1 MRVAYQERNK
11 APEARKPSEV
21 GEHYAELCN
30 IEGIGMSVADDLV
43 FFFGEEHNLKI
54 LDDLEKELTIEA
66 VEAPATTDSPV
77 AGKTVVFTGT
87 LETMTRS
94 AAKASAE
101 SLGAKVAGSVSSTPD
116 SVVDGP
122 GAGPE
127 ARKAAER

>member
-21 GEHYAELCN
+21 GEHYAELCH

-77 AGKTVVFTGT
+77 DGKTGVFTGT
-87 LETMTRS
+87 PEPLTPRHAQGPPESPGPHTLEQ
-94 AAKASAE
+94 
-101 SLGAKVAGSVSSTPD
+101 SVEGKEGYAT
-116 SVVDGP
+116 V
-122 GAGPE
+122 
-127 ARKAAER
+127 K

>member
-66 VEAPATTDSPV
+66 VEAPATIDSPV
-77 AGKTVVFTGT
+77 AGQTVVFTGP
-87 LETMTRS
+87 LETLPRREDTGS
-94 AAKASAE
+94 PE
-101 SLGAKVAGSVSSTPD
+101 PLGPKVARSDPSTPH
-116 SVVDGP
+116 SVEA
-122 GAGPE
+122 GAVC
-127 ARKAAER
+127 A

>member
-1 MRVAYQERNK
+1 MCVFVVSSRRRHTSCALVTGVQTCALPI
-11 APEARKPSEV
+11 ASEV

-87 LETMTRS
+87 LEPMSSEERRVGKECVRECRS
-94 AAKASAE
+94 RWW
-101 SLGAKVAGSVSSTPD
+101 PD
-116 SVVDGP
+116 H
-122 GAGPE
+122 
-127 ARKAAER
+127 